1 MESQINSENYKQSDP
16 NAKLKAVIADSPQ
29 EPGVYIMKAQDDS
42 IIYVGKAK
50 SLRNRLRSYFSGEK
64 DIKTATLI
72 RHVYSIETIIAKNEY
87 DALILENTLIK
98 QHSPKY
104 NINLKDGKTYPVIRL
119 TYEDFP
125 RIFKTRRIIQDKSI
139 YYGPFPNVWAVDA
152 MLETIDKLFP
162 LRKCKKIKKNGPCMY
177 YHIQRCLAPCC
188 NKITADEYSLHV
200 QRVQKLLS
208 GDTDALI
215 IDLTAKMHEAA
226 RLMQFEGAAQIRD
239 AIKAIENLTREENA
253 VEDHNPEDRDYIA
266 WAQEGVLATFTV
278 FAMRGGKM
286 TGRDLFRT
294 RSAADEKESLEV
306 FITTYY
312 DPGRPPPAKIFFQT
326 GRKGLGNGEW
336 GTGNGERGLGTRE
349 QGLGT
354 RERGLGT
361 RERGLGTRERGLGTR
376 ERGTVILNKNPESL
390 IPSPESQVP
399 SPKSQIPSPKSRV
412 PSPESQVPSP
422 ESLTPS
428 PQSQVPSPK
437 SQVPSPESLTPSPE
451 SLIDFSLLKN
461 WFNLKFGYIPELIS
475 PSEKHHTAILAMAS
489 LNAEEDLRKR
499 LKERGAGPALDE
511 LMTVLNLETRPE
523 CIEGFDIAQL
533 DGKHP
538 VASLISFKNGVP
550 DRKNYR
556 YFKLRTVIG
565 IIDDYA
571 AMREAVKRR
580 YSRLIHEGKD
590 LPDLIL
596 IDGGIGQVNAAKE
609 VLDDLGIDCGIV
621 GLAKR
626 DEELWLPQAKEPV
639 ILPRQSEALKVLQ
652 YVRDECHRFATG
664 FNQRL
669 RAKDL
674 FFPILESVEGIG
686 PKRALAIMKSYGSLE
701 NIAMSEPQEM
711 AERCN
716 ISEDAARAV
725 RAVVKL
731 KLECI

>member
-312 DPGRPPPAKIFFQT
+312 DPGRPPPTKIFFQI
-326 GRKGLGNGEW
+326 GNRDWGL
-336 GTGNGERGLGTRE
+336 GNGERGLGTRE
-349 QGLGT
+349 QGT
-354 RERGLGT
+354 E
-361 RERGLGTRERGLGTR
+361 
-376 ERGTVILNKNPESL
+376 ILSYN
-390 IPSPESQVP
+390 
-399 SPKSQIPSPKSRV
+399 PKSQIPNPQSPVPSPQSPVPSPKSRV
-412 PSPESQVPSP
+412 PSPKSQVPSP
-422 ESLTPS
+422 ESR
-428 PQSQVPSPK
+428 VPSPK